1 MQEAEGAT
9 LEEAILQ
16 IPDVRAVRVVS
27 DASGSPIEVHVVASG
42 GKTPKQ
48 IVRDVQTVAQATS
61 GVSIDH
67 RIVSVVQFPEEG
79 QQQAAVPS
87 ADNRVMFEEISTE
100 TRGSNSRI
108 KVTLT
113 RGDQR
118 ASGESAGLT
127 SADSLIRLAAGA
139 AIDAVKGLQSEGPWL
154 ALEDVALVS
163 LGSHDVA
170 VATIMMGP
178 GPQTVSGSA
187 VVIGQPTEAAVK
199 AVLDALNRRLF
210 LQQ

>member
-27 DASGSPIEVHVVASG
+27 DASGSPIEVHVVATG

-67 RIVSVVQFPEEG
+67 RIVSVVQFPDEE
-79 QQQAAVPS
+79 QRAAVPPEL
-87 ADNRVMFEEISTE
+87 RVMFEEISTE
-100 TRGSNSRI
+100 TRGSNS
-108 KVTLT
+108 KVRVILT
-113 RGDQR
+113 RGGQQ

-127 SADSLIRLAAGA
+127 SADSLMRLAAGA
-139 AIDAVKGLQSEGPWL
+139 AVEAMKGLQADGPWL
-154 ALEDVALVS
+154 ALEDVALLQ

-170 VATIMMGP
+170 VATVIMGP

-187 VVIGQPTEAAVK
+187 VVMGQPTEAAVK
-199 AVLDALNRRLF
+199 AVLDALNRRLL
-210 LQQ
+210 LQP

>member
-1 MQEAEGAT
+1 MEEAEGAT
-9 LEEAILQ
+9 LEQAILN

-27 DASGSPIEVHVVASG
+27 DSTGKPVEVHVVAGG

-61 GVSIDH
+61 GVALDH
-67 RIVSVVQFPEEG
+67 RIVSVVQFPDDQEE
-79 QQQAAVPS
+79 QRAPVP
-87 ADNRVMFEEISTE
+87 AELRVMFEEISTE
-100 TRGSNSRI
+100 TRGTSSKI
-108 KVTLT
+108 KVVLN
-113 RGDQR
+113 RGDQQ
-118 ASGESAGLT
+118 AAGESAGIT

-139 AIDAVKGLQSEGPWL
+139 TIDAVKGLHTNGPWL
-154 ALEDVALVS
+154 ALEDVQVHR

-170 VATIMMGP
+170 IATVIIGP

-187 VVIGQPTEAAVK
+187 LVMGQPTEAAVK

-210 LQQ
+210 M

>member
-1 MQEAEGAT
+1 MTEAEGAT

-61 GVSIDH
+61 GVQIDH
-67 RIVSVVQFPEEG
+67 RIVSVVKFPEEG
-79 QQQAAVPS
+79 QEQAVVP
-87 ADNRVMFEEISTE
+87 AELRVMFEEISTE

-113 RGDQR
+113 RGGQQ

-139 AIDAVKGLQSEGPWL
+139 AVDAVKGLQSDGPWL
-154 ALEDVALVS
+154 ALEDVALVH
-163 LGSHDVA
+163 LGGRDVA
-170 VATIMMGP
+170 VATIIMGP

-187 VVIGQPTEAAVK
+187 VVMGQPTEAAVK

-210 LQQ
+210 LQP